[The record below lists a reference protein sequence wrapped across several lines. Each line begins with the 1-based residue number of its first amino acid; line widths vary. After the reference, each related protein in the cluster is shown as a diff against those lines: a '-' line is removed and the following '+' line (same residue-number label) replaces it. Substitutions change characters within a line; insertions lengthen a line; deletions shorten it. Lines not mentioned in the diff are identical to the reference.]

1 MEEVPGCQLTTMI
14 PTPEPDVFAA
24 VGNALAG
31 LHGSDMYPSASWSPR
46 GELAALERA
55 MDDVRLALPALD
67 EAIRSLLQM
76 IEHRGTE
83 LHWYDRAPIH
93 ANLFGDQILVDGTGV
108 VGIVDWDDL
117 CLGDPLYDVG
127 RLIAHIIFVA
137 RRDRADSSGVIH
149 SVQALL
155 DAYMQGTKV
164 KLDWGRLSWQI
175 AVALLLRAKIS
186 ALRPL
191 PPTWIED
198 IVASLAEANRVLY
211 GQSPWIGNGGTR

>member
-1 MEEVPGCQLTTMI
+1 MEELPGCQLTAMI

-31 LHGSDMYPSASWSPR
+31 LHRSEIRPPASWSPG

-55 MDDVRLALPALD
+55 MADVRLALPTLD
-67 EAIRSLLQM
+67 GAIQSLLQM
-76 IEHRGTE
+76 IERRGTE
-83 LHWYDRAPIH
+83 LHWDDRAPIH
-93 ANLFGDQILVDGTGV
+93 ANLFGDQILVDETGD

-117 CLGDPLYDVG
+117 CLGDPLFDVG

-137 RRDRADSSGVIH
+137 RRDRADSSRVIH

-155 DAYMQGTKV
+155 DSYAKETKA
-164 KLDWGRLSWQI
+164 KLNWGRLSWQI
-175 AVALLLRAKIS
+175 AVALLFRAKIS

-191 PPTWIED
+191 PTTWIED
-198 IVASLAEANRVLY
+198 IVASLAEANRVLE
-211 GQSPWIGNGGTR
+211 GQSPWIGNGGAR